1 MTLNMLWWLAF
12 FILGLTLQQALPG
25 TDVLVPGLFLALQ
38 ERRPVQFGLVL
49 SALILVQ
56 EGVGT
61 LDFGTSLLWYLI
73 VITLFFIGH
82 WMFETKNWLF
92 VLLLSGCLGVA
103 HYGVIWVMT
112 RLQFI
117 PLDTTRLLDESILQ
131 ALLTPFVWQ
140 FCTMARRWVVSNENN
155 TA

>member
-1 MTLNMLWWLAF
+1 MTLNILWWLAF

-38 ERRPVQFGLVL
+38 ERRSVQFGLVL

-103 HYGVIWVMT
+103 HYGVIWIMT